1 MMPLYSPPLSLTM
14 AILAAIRFVP
24 SQGVSLLKMQGGSN
38 LVSVP
43 ESEGRICKG
52 RYHRESGLERTGTPQ
67 DLAGTV
73 VFLASEA
80 SDYVTGE
87 MIFVDGGMKAGYDLW
102 RH

>member
-1 MMPLYSPPLSLTM
+1 MDGASDLWSFPIAVNTISPGWYKTPLTEAFFEDQDWMRWTCNHIP
-14 AILAAIRFVP
+14 
-24 SQGVSLLKMQGGSN
+24 
-38 LVSVP
+38 
-43 ESEGRICKG
+43 
-52 RYHRESGLERTGTPQ
+52 LERTGTPQ